1 MCSFITRV
9 TRDVH
14 ETWKNC
20 SWWRCIGY
28 YRPFCPRL
36 GQVVNINLAW
46 YVIMCVTLLIVV
58 FNSAAVGGGGGGDGW
73 GSGFLCFSMFSIVS
87 HGDVLAG
94 SDPFS
99 SETRQA
105 CRCVWKNHVFLNP
118 PPRSKSECV
127 ETVEASHKL
136 TKKMTFDEILHL
148 TSSHSWCFIFVLVKL
163 RNRRYFK
170 YCWNLKHR
178 GSWTP
183 KACKMMEF
191 QGKYSISDLHH
202 WEVSW
207 WFW

>member
-20 SWWRCIGY
+20 SLWRCIGY

-118 PPRSKSECV
+118 PPEARVNVWKLSKRHTSLQKRWLSTKSSV
-127 ETVEASHKL
+127 SLVL
-136 TKKMTFDEILHL
+136 TAG
-148 TSSHSWCFIFVLVKL
+148 VLFSFL
-163 RNRRYFK
+163 
-170 YCWNLKHR
+170 
-178 GSWTP
+178 
-183 KACKMMEF
+183 
-191 QGKYSISDLHH
+191 
-202 WEVSW
+202 
-207 WFW
+207 